1 MDREKQSESVS
12 RGSGARDGSRAGNA
26 SGSGRTRSM
35 VPSRAESSRSS
46 TPQPSAG
53 RMQFRPVIPQRRRPS
68 SVGPSTNSTDDQQ
81 AAKSSEDSSTRLS
94 ARPRVRP
101 PMEMTASGP
110 FALGPTHKPSSS
122 RATAAHRPA
131 LNSQASSSLAGLAK
145 SSTSV
150 PDSSDT
156 TPLDLGTGL
165 NAHEDDAIDIHDVHQ
180 LDARAPQPLLK
191 APPQF
196 KRERPEV
203 KEEAMDIDQIQLP
216 THGSGTEEVNHA
228 QALDLSESEDEEGED
243 ELAGR
248 FASSIEKGESDD
260 RIFLMQ
266 FPRPFPQFRTTPNP
280 PAKVDLDDQVQS
292 VEPTQE
298 PPEKTQGQIG
308 EMQIYRSGRAVL
320 TIGGIPYEI
329 TSGCETSFLQQV
341 MLLDP
346 EQQLAV
352 CLGELNAKMVATPDL
367 TYLLEH
373 AQE

>member
-1 MDREKQSESVS
+1 
-12 RGSGARDGSRAGNA
+12 
-26 SGSGRTRSM
+26 M

-68 SVGPSTNSTDDQQ
+68 SVGPSTNYTDDQQ
-81 AAKSSEDSSTRLS
+81 AANRTEDSSTRLS
-94 ARPRVRP
+94 VRPRIRP
-101 PMEMTASGP
+101 AMEMTASGP

-122 RATAAHRPA
+122 RATAARRPTS
-131 LNSQASSSLAGLAK
+131 NSQASSGLAK
-145 SSTSV
+145 PPTTAPSF
-150 PDSSDT
+150 SDT
-156 TPLDLGTGL
+156 APMDIGTGL

-196 KRERPEV
+196 KRERLEV
-203 KEEAMDIDQIQLP
+203 KEEAMDMDQIQSP
-216 THGSGTEEVNHA
+216 THASDTEEVNHA

-248 FASSIEKGESDD
+248 FTSSIEKGESDD
-260 RIFLMQ
+260 HLFLMQ
-266 FPRPFPQFRTTPNP
+266 FPRPFPKFRTTPNP
-280 PAKVDLDDQVQS
+280 PTKLDAEDEVQPAES
-292 VEPTQE
+292 AQE
-298 PPEKTQGQIG
+298 PSENTQGQIG

-373 AQE
+373 AHE